1 MTTPEILQEISA
13 LRQKIQSGNYTQ
25 DDFRRAVALMAEGR
39 VAAQTTSSTSRTRK
53 ATAAKPV
60 DTASLFDAIEKL

>member
-1 MTTPEILQEISA
+1 MTTPAILQEISA

-39 VAAQTTSSTSRTRK
+39 AAAQTTSSTSRKKK
-53 ATAAKPV
+53 AAAAKPV
-60 DTASLFDAIEKL
+60 DTASLFADIEKL